1 MTESPLSPSSPV
13 IKATAPPYPVKLGL
27 APDESWSEIDETA
40 GPSRKRRCACRGK
53 ALASVSA
60 ATSKTVLGMHD
71 WYTRR
76 ESGGRDRRHGLAPG
90 GRHFTSHPTS
100 SPATFIRTSHPQ
112 NAALCKRR
120 TLSNHTPPPMVES
133 AIVGDRRTMPNSN
146 PASGP
151 PPCTHSPLL
160 NRP

>member
-1 MTESPLSPSSPV
+1 MTERRLSPSSPV
-13 IKATAPPYPVKLGL
+13 IKARAPPYQVKLWL
-27 APDESWSEIDETA
+27 APDRSWGEIDETA
-40 GPSRKRRCACRGK
+40 GPSRTRCCACRGK

-60 ATSKTVLGMHD
+60 ATNKTVLGMHD

-100 SPATFIRTSHPQ
+100 SPATFIRTSHAQ
-112 NAALCKRR
+112 NVALCKRR

-133 AIVGDRRTMPNSN
+133 AIVGSQSTVANSM
-146 PASGP
+146 PASAP
-151 PPCTHSPLL
+151 PPCTHSALL

>member
-13 IKATAPPYPVKLGL
+13 IKATAPPYPVKLWL
-27 APDESWSEIDETA
+27 APDRSWSDIDETA
-40 GPSRKRRCACRGK
+40 GPSRKRLCACRGT

-60 ATSKTVLGMHD
+60 ATSKTVLGMDD

-76 ESGGRDRRHGLAPG
+76 EARGRDVGHGLPPG
-90 GRHFTSHPTS
+90 GRHFTSNPTS
-100 SPATFIRTSHPQ
+100 SPATFIRTSHAQ
-112 NAALCKRR
+112 NVALCSRR

-133 AIVGDRRTMPNSN
+133 AIVGSQRTVANSM